1 MNTDQYHYRMNQL
14 HRDDV
19 IRAAKREHLI
29 REIRIRRPLTQRE
42 IAARLMMV
50 WHSLFRVS

>member
-1 MNTDQYHYRMNQL
+1 MNSDQYHYRLNQL

-29 REIRIRRPLTQRE
+29 REIRLRRPKTQRE
-42 IAARLMMV
+42 YAAQFVML
-50 WHSLFRVS
+50 WHSLFR